1 MSARARW
8 LATGLG
14 SLVVF
19 GLFVWLGDAVLPWDR
34 PERIGTGAGA
44 GAVVAGVLVAWVS
57 SLNGSSPA
65 PPPPAPPSPGAGPG
79 PGAVTASG
87 ERSVAVRDNS
97 GVIVTGD
104 GGTVQR

>member
-14 SLVVF
+14 SLVAF

-34 PERIGTGAGA
+34 PERVGTGAGA

-65 PPPPAPPSPGAGPG
+65 PPPPAPPSPSPESGS
-79 PGAVTASG
+79 VTASG

>member
-19 GLFVWLGDAVLPWDR
+19 GVFVWLGDAVLPWDR

-57 SLNGSSPA
+57 SLNGSPA
-65 PPPPAPPSPGAGPG
+65 PPPTPPSPSPG
-79 PGAVTASG
+79 SGSVTASG